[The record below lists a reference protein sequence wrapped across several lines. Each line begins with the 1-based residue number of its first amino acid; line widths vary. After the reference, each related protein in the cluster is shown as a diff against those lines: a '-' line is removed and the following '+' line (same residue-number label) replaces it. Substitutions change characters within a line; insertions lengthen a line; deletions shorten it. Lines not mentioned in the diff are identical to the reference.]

1 MSLPLSFLLGLLT
14 LFASVELDRP
24 IPGSGSLDQVIVFAP
39 ILLLPTV
46 LVMLAQ
52 RSAMARLVQGRRG
65 RVPPRLW
72 LRASLISVPL
82 GMWLLLGPGGHADLA
97 DRVAAGSET
106 VRLALLLLPLAIM
119 EVPRIAAA
127 TVAGQ
132 WCEIDDELAGRS
144 LVSMGML
151 PSLRDSWPLVRL
163 RLGWV
168 LLLAMPCF
176 LFGAALDL
184 LSLDRTAQG
193 LVLITGFGSTAAM
206 LVFMA
211 VAAVVLPP
219 WFRIAFAARPLPE
232 PLGQRLRTT
241 AAALGFP
248 SSRLFLLPTGQRSLN
263 AMMVGPLPIGR
274 SLGITD
280 GLVHALGE
288 DALAGV
294 VAHEVGHAKREHP
307 ALLVSLAV
315 LVPMLLLG
323 PVQLLEMHELPVT
336 IQALIGLVV
345 LSIAW
350 TVVRGLAHRF
360 EHEADV
366 VSVQAFGA
374 APCTQ
379 ALRTVLAM
387 ALPHK
392 HGFFGRISSMHP
404 DELIRY
410 EVMWRYERDPA
421 FRTRFDAAGRRIRW
435 AVAGLLLASL
445 AAASVTWLREWPYER
460 AFLAFHRGDLVATG
474 AAIAEVGETVPS
486 HWQEAWQYL
495 SADFAA
501 AAEFAPQARDWS
513 SVAATVVPQTWDKGV
528 EVLLREGPAAARPW
542 FSIAVGVAEDPPL
555 VRRAV
560 LDYCEAAAA
569 TDTDRMERV
578 KLVVRRLGAPVEL
591 QRVFSG

>member
-14 LFASVELDRP
+14 MFASVELDRP
-24 IPGSGSLDQVIVFAP
+24 IPGSGSVEQVLLSAP
-39 ILLLPTV
+39 LLLLPTV
-46 LVMLAQ
+46 LVLLAQ
-52 RSAMARLVQGRRG
+52 RCLFARLVQGRRG
-65 RVPPRLW
+65 RVSPRFW
-72 LRASLISVPL
+72 LRASLMSVPF
-82 GMWLLLGPGGHADLA
+82 GIWMLLGPGGHADLA
-97 DRVAAGSET
+97 DRFAAGSET
-106 VRLALLLLPLAIM
+106 ARLALLLLPLLIM
-119 EVPRIAAA
+119 EVPRIVAV
-127 TVAGQ
+127 TVVGQ

-144 LVSMGML
+144 LVSAGML
-151 PSLRDSWPLVRL
+151 PGMHDSWPLVRL

-168 LLLAMPCF
+168 LLLLLPCF

-184 LSLDRTAQG
+184 LSLHTTIQG

-206 LVFMA
+206 LVFMT

-219 WFRIAFAARPLPE
+219 WFRFAFAARPLPE
-232 PLGQRLRTT
+232 PLGQRLRAT

-248 SSRLFLLPTGQRSLN
+248 SSRLFMMPTGQRSLN

-280 GLVHALGE
+280 GLVRALGE

-323 PVQLLEMHELPVT
+323 PVQLLELQELPMT
-336 IQALIGLVV
+336 LQALIGLVV
-345 LSIAW
+345 LSLAW

-387 ALPHK
+387 ALPHN

-404 DELIRY
+404 DESSRY

-421 FRTRFDAAGRRIRW
+421 FRAHFDAAGRRIRW

-445 AAASVTWLREWPYER
+445 AAASITWVREWPYER
-460 AFLAFHRGDLVATG
+460 AFLTFHRGDLVATG
-474 AAIAEVGETVPS
+474 AALAEVGEAVPS
-486 HWQEAWQYL
+486 HWQEAWSYL
-495 SADFAA
+495 SSDYAA
-501 AAEFAPQARDWS
+501 AAAFVPQARDWP
-513 SVAATVVPQTWDKGV
+513 SVTATVVPQAWDKGV

-542 FSIAVGVAEDPPL
+542 FSIAVGVDEQPPL

-560 LDYCEAAAA
+560 LDYCEAAVAA
-569 TDTDRMERV
+569 DTGRMERV
-578 KLVVRRLGAPVEL
+578 KLVVRRLGAPAEL
-591 QRVFSG
+591 RRVFAD